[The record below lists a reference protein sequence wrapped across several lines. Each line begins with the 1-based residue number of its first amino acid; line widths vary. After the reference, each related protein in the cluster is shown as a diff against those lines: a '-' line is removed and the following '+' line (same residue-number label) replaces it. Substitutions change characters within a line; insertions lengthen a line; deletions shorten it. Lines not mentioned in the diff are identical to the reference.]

1 MRGRPKKVLIVEDD
15 VDLRRMFRS
24 ALTFGGYEVLEAGD
38 GLEALRQWD
47 VTDLDAIVLDL
58 GLPIVSGHVVLQ
70 EVAAQ
75 SQTRRVPVVV
85 VVTALSGPRELP
97 PAACV
102 LTKPVTPERLVG
114 TVRRCLAAG
123 APGSLV

>member
-1 MRGRPKKVLIVEDD
+1 
-15 VDLRRMFRS
+15 MFKS

-38 GLEALRQWD
+38 GLEAHRQWD
-47 VTDLDAIVLDL
+47 VTDLDGIVLDL
-58 GLPIVSGHVVLQ
+58 GLPVISGHIVLQ

-75 SQTRRVPVVV
+75 AHARRVPVVV
-85 VVTALSGPRELP
+85 VVTALSGPHELP
-97 PAACV
+97 QAACV

-123 APGSLV
+123 AQGSLV